1 MATTFTGG
9 CLCGAVRYECS
20 ADALFMGNCHC
31 RDCQKAGGG
40 AYDPCIGLP
49 AAPLKITGK
58 VNPNPTINSFIQAAD
73 LSFWSMVL
81 ISCCT

>member
-1 MATTFTGG
+1 MATTFVGG
-9 CLCGAVRYECS
+9 CICGAVRYECA

-49 AAPLKITGK
+49 GAALKITWTYKDG
-58 VNPNPTINSFIQAAD
+58 NIIHSDSWNESRA
-73 LSFWSMVL
+73 
-81 ISCCT
+81 